1 MVSMTEEQRKRRRE
15 YDLRRYY
22 ANREAMLEYQ
32 KKSYWRDVRVSRL
45 VMKLYRE
52 ANRDKCNRRMR
63 EYYWKNRDKQLKRA
77 KEYRECKKAE
87 GLKVDA
93 DLEAKVEEYEAP
105 APQRVSPS

>member
-1 MVSMTEEQRKRRRE
+1 
-15 YDLRRYY
+15 
-22 ANREAMLEYQ
+22 
-32 KKSYWRDVRVSRL
+32 
-45 VMKLYRE
+45 
-52 ANRDKCNRRMR
+52 MR